1 MSENPKLRKSSA
13 LHVRLDSDLADCI
26 GREAARLRVSQSDVV
41 RMTLS
46 ERFERDAEQV
56 AR

>member
-1 MSENPKLRKSSA
+1 MSEIPKLRKSSA
-13 LHVRLDSDLADCI
+13 LHVRLDDTLADYI

-46 ERFERDAEQV
+46 ERFERETERV
-56 AR
+56 AQ